1 MSPVTIVVIE
11 KSSTILISRAKNTC
25 LITNHCS
32 SIIWDESVVERMVIS
47 DWGISSLLQRTSAA
61 LNTF

>member
-11 KSSTILISRAKNTC
+11 KSLTILISREKNTR

-32 SIIWDESVVERMVIS
+32 SIIRDESVVERMVSS
-47 DWGISSLLQRTSAA
+47 DWGISSLL
-61 LNTF
+61 

>member
-11 KSSTILISRAKNTC
+11 KSSAILISREKNTC

-32 SIIWDESVVERMVIS
+32 GIIQDESVLGRMVSS
-47 DWGISSLLQRTSAA
+47 DWGISSFL
-61 LNTF
+61 